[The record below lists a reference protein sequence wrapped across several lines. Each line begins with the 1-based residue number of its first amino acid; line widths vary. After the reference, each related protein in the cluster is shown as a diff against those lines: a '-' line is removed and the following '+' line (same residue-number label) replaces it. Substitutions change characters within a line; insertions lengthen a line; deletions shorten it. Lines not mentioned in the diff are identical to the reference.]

1 MARGKLVQRKP
12 AIGGFDEKLRSF
24 QSDLRDSYFGGHI
37 AAPRENGGRLSS
49 FYNRFRYFVTA
60 GRLTRPAEL

>member
-1 MARGKLVQRKP
+1 MPRGKLVQRKP
-12 AIGGFDEKLRSF
+12 VIDGFDEKLRSF

-49 FYNRFRYFVTA
+49 FYSRF
-60 GRLTRPAEL
+60 G